1 MSKKLIGWS
10 LLGVLVVGALI
21 FAGLMIYRDHTE
33 EKAKEV
39 NQAISK
45 QLGSLY
51 IDEKEGYFKASTE
64 ENDFDD
70 VITYIQS
77 QNNNKQS
84 IQQVEQAKKNFNTQ
98 GEINQLFETEVL
110 RGMDLSAEPVLS
122 EPENNRKI
130 VRLEQK
136 VNNGSNTET
145 GWGKDMLMI
154 LSIAKEQSKNYQTAI
169 NQIKKLSKQDT
180 VDLSDY
186 LDTVRAIALLP
197 EGQYKNELI
206 KDLEPVKNSLSEANQ
221 QLTQKISAGETAIA
235 AEAAAYQQ
243 EQAAKIAERNEELSK
258 VKESLSSKEK
268 IYSSYQSVSQ
278 SISVSKAGSDSNSSS
293 SSSSSTS
300 VEESE

>member
-45 QLGSLY
+45 QLASLY

-70 VITYIQS
+70 VVTYIQS
-77 QNNNKQS
+77 QNNNEQS

-98 GEINQLFETEVL
+98 GEINQLFDAEVL
-110 RGMDLSAEPVLS
+110 SGIDLAAEPVLS

-136 VNNGSNTET
+136 VNNSNRAET

-154 LSIAKEQSKNYQTAI
+154 LSIAKEQSKNYQTAL
-169 NQIKKLSKQDT
+169 NQIKKLTDQNSI
-180 VDLSDY
+180 DLSDY

-197 EGQYKNELI
+197 EGHYKNELI
-206 KDLEPVKNSLSEANQ
+206 QELEPVKNRLTEANQ
-221 QLTQKISAGETAIA
+221 QLTQKISAGETTIA

-268 IYSSYQSVSQ
+268 IYSSYQSVSE
-278 SISVSKAGSDSNSSS
+278 SISASKAGSDSTST

-300 VEESE
+300 VAEND